1 MYSIISS
8 EQTTGQLMQIAM
20 DGKESLS
27 EMDRS
32 LLVEILKER
41 GHRELDYGEELTC
54 GSIRLVKRVTGN
66 VSLFFGNK

>member
-1 MYSIISS
+1 
-8 EQTTGQLMQIAM
+8 M

-41 GHRELDYGEELTC
+41 GHKELDYGEELTC